1 MGELEDKINSILNDP
16 QELSKIASM
25 AQSLMGGQL
34 APPEKEEN
42 DKPSLLQQ
50 LMGDRTEKGGR
61 EQTAFLMGMCPFL
74 EHERGKKLEKAIKMS
89 KMLQM
94 ALGFLKENGG
104 EGLWP

>member
-1 MGELEDKINSILNDP
+1 MSELEDKISSILNDP

-25 AQSLMGGQL
+25 AQSLMGGQFTS
-34 APPEKEEN
+34 PENEDNE
-42 DKPSLLQQ
+42 KPSLLQQ
-50 LMGDRTEKGGR
+50 IMGNRIEEGGR
-61 EQTAFLMGMCPFL
+61 ENTAFLLGMCPFL

-94 ALGFLKENGG
+94 ARGFLKENGG